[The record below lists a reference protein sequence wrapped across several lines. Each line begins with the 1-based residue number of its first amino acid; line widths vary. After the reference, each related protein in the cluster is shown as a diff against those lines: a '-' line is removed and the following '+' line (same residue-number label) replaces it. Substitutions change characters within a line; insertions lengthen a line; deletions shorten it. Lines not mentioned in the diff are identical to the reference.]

1 VPLPAETGYA
11 SHVVSVEQNS
21 SRAAQGHHGDQPV
34 LVGRE
39 GHIAT
44 LTLNAPHRR
53 NAMTEEMTDAFPA
66 AVAQIVKMDDVRAV
80 IVTGAGSAFCA
91 GGDLD
96 FLHTGERDVPFL
108 RDKMTSFYPNFLSL
122 LDIDI
127 PTIAAINGPAI
138 GAGLCLALMCDMRVA
153 SAEAPMGMTFV
164 RIGLHP
170 GMMAT
175 ALLGRAVSHTWAAEL
190 LYTGRILTGAEA
202 LHMGLVNR
210 AVPADRVLHETH
222 ALAEQVA
229 TNAPLALRYVKQGLK
244 LAFQEVAAKASAWEG
259 FAQPVT
265 MATEDVQE
273 GLRAIREKRSPD
285 FHGR

>member
-1 VPLPAETGYA
+1 MTNPN
-11 SHVVSVEQNS
+11 QK
-21 SRAAQGHHGDQPV
+21 PV
-34 LVGRE
+34 LVGAD

-44 LTLNAPHRR
+44 LTLNVPDKR
-53 NAMTEEMTDAFPA
+53 NAMSEEMTEAFPH
-66 AVAQIVKMDDVRAV
+66 AVEELKSMGDIRAV
-80 IVTGAGSAFCA
+80 VVTGSGSAFCA

-96 FLHTGERDVPFL
+96 FLHTGETDVPFL
-108 RDKMTSFYPNFLSL
+108 REKMTSFYPRFLSL
-122 LDIDI
+122 LELDI

-153 SAEAPMGMTFV
+153 AVEAPLGMTFV

-170 GMMAT
+170 GMVAT
-175 ALLGRAVSHTWAAEL
+175 ALLSRAVSHTWAAEL
-190 LYTGRILTGAEA
+190 LYTGRIVTGAEA

-210 AVPADRVLHETH
+210 AVPADRLIIEAR

-229 TNAPLALRYVKQGLK
+229 SNAPLALRYVKQGLR
-244 LAFQEVAAKASAWEG
+244 LAFRDLTEKATAWEG

-273 GLRAIREKRSPD
+273 GLRAIRERRAPD
-285 FHGR
+285 FKGR

>member
-1 VPLPAETGYA
+1 MSELHE
-11 SHVVSVEQNS
+11 
-21 SRAAQGHHGDQPV
+21 PV
-34 LVGRE
+34 LLSLD

-44 LTLNAPHRR
+44 ITLNQPDKR
-53 NAMTEEMTDAFPA
+53 NAMSAEMTDTFPL
-66 AVAQIVKMDDVRAV
+66 VIERVKTLGDVRAI
-80 IVTGAGSAFCA
+80 IVTGNGTAFCA

-108 RDKMTSFYPNFLSL
+108 REKMTSFYPAFLGL
-122 LDIDI
+122 LELDI

-153 SAEAPMGMTFV
+153 DEQAPMGMTFV

-175 ALLGRAVSHTWAAEL
+175 ALLSRAVTHTVAAEL
-190 LYTGRILTGAEA
+190 LYTGRVVTGAEA
-202 LHMGLVNR
+202 RGMGLVNR
-210 AVPADRVLHETH
+210 AVPAGRLMSEAR

-229 TNAPLALRYVKQGLK
+229 ANAPLALRYVKQGL
-244 LAFQEVAAKASAWEG
+244 LHSFREIAEKASAWEG

-273 GLRAIREKRSPD
+273 GLRAVRERRPPE

>member
-1 VPLPAETGYA
+1 MTE
-11 SHVVSVEQNS
+11 
-21 SRAAQGHHGDQPV
+21 PV
-34 LVGRE
+34 LLERE
-39 GHIAT
+39 DHIAT
-44 LTLNAPHRR
+44 LTLNVPDKR
-53 NAMTEEMTDAFPA
+53 NAMSEEMTEAFPA
-66 AVAQIVKMDDVRAV
+66 AVERLAHMSGIRAV
-80 IVTGAGSAFCA
+80 IVTGAGSSFCA

-108 RDKMTSFYPNFLSL
+108 RDKMTSFYPAFLTL
-122 LDIDI
+122 LDVDV

-153 SAEAPMGMTFV
+153 AADAPLGMTFV

-170 GMMAT
+170 GMAAT
-175 ALLGRAVSHTWAAEL
+175 ALLARAVSHTWVAEL
-190 LYTGRILTGAEA
+190 FYTGRIVTGAEA

-210 AVPADRVLHETH
+210 AVDSDRVYAEAH

-229 TNAPLALRYVKQGLK
+229 ANAPLALRYIKQGLRQ
-244 LAFQEVAAKASAWEG
+244 AFDATAREAGAWEG

-273 GLRAIREKRSPD
+273 GLRAVRERRPPNFS
-285 FHGR
+285 GR

>member
-1 VPLPAETGYA
+1 MSAEPILL
-11 SHVVSVEQNS
+11 SV
-21 SRAAQGHHGDQPV
+21 D
-34 LVGRE
+34 

-44 LTLNAPHRR
+44 LTLNQPDKR
-53 NAMTEEMTDAFPA
+53 NAMSEEMTNAFPGF
-66 AVAQIVKMDDVRAV
+66 VRQIADHKDVRAV
-80 IVTGAGSAFCA
+80 IVTGTGSAFCA

-108 RDKMTSFYPNFLSL
+108 RDKMTSFYPNYLSL
-122 LDIDI
+122 LDLDV

-138 GAGLCLALMCDMRVA
+138 GAGMCLALMCDMRVA
-153 SAEAPMGMTFV
+153 STEAPLGMTFV

-175 ALLGRAVSHTWAAEL
+175 ALLSRAVSHTWAAEL

-210 AVPADRVLHETH
+210 AVPPDRVLIE
-222 ALAEQVA
+222 AQGLAEQVA
-229 TNAPLALRYVKQGLK
+229 INAPLALRYVKQGLR
-244 LAFQEVAAKASAWEG
+244 LAFRDIAEKASAWEG

-273 GLRAIREKRSPD
+273 GLRAIRERRTPD
-285 FHGR
+285 FKGR

>member
-1 VPLPAETGYA
+1 MSE
-11 SHVVSVEQNS
+11 
-21 SRAAQGHHGDQPV
+21 PV
-34 LVGRE
+34 LLSLE

-44 LTLNAPHRR
+44 LTLNLPDKR
-53 NAMTEEMTDAFPA
+53 NAMSEEMTNAFPGA
-66 AVAQIVKMDDVRAV
+66 IDRLRATRDARAV

-96 FLHTGERDVPFL
+96 FLHTGEREVTFL
-108 RDKMTSFYPNFLSL
+108 RDKMTNFYPSFLSL
-122 LDIDI
+122 LDLEI

-153 SAEAPMGMTFV
+153 ADDAPLGMTFV

-170 GMMAT
+170 GMLAT
-175 ALLGRAVSHTWAAEL
+175 ALLSRAVTHTWAAEL
-190 LYTGRILTGAEA
+190 LYTGRIVTGAEA

-210 AVPADRVLHETH
+210 AVPAERVLSEAS

-229 TNAPLALRYVKQGLK
+229 SNAPIALRYVKEGLR
-244 LAFQEVAAKASAWEG
+244 LAFRDLAEKASAWEG

-273 GLRAIREKRSPD
+273 GLRAVRERRPPE
-285 FHGR
+285 FQGR

>member
-1 VPLPAETGYA
+1 MSERTI
-11 SHVVSVEQNS
+11 EQPS
-21 SRAAQGHHGDQPV
+21 SANEQEQAPV
-34 LVGRE
+34 LIGRD

-53 NAMTEEMTDAFPA
+53 NAMTEEMTDAFPD
-66 AVAQIVKMDDVRAV
+66 AVDQIVKMDDIRAV
-80 IVTGAGSAFCA
+80 IVTGSGTAFCA

-108 RDKMTSFYPNFLSL
+108 RAKMTSFYPNFLTL

-153 SAEAPMGMTFV
+153 AAEAPLGMTFV

-190 LYTGRILTGAEA
+190 LYTGRIVTGAEA
-202 LHMGLVNR
+202 LEMGLVNR
-210 AVPADRVLHETH
+210 AVPPDRVLPEAH

-229 TNAPLALRYVKQGLK
+229 SNAPLALRYVKQGLR
-244 LAFQEVAAKASAWEG
+244 LAFREVADKASAWEG

-265 MATEDVQE
+265 MATADVQE

>member
-1 VPLPAETGYA
+1 M
-11 SHVVSVEQNS
+11 N
-21 SRAAQGHHGDQPV
+21 DQPILLGV
-34 LVGRE
+34 D

-44 LTLNAPHRR
+44 LTLNQPNKR
-53 NAMTEEMTDAFPA
+53 NAMSEEMTNAFPQ
-66 AVAQIVKMDDVRAV
+66 AVAQLRDNDDVRAV
-80 IVTGAGSAFCA
+80 IVTGSGSAFCA

-122 LDIDI
+122 LDLDI

-138 GAGLCLALMCDMRVA
+138 GAGMCLALMCDMRVA
-153 SAEAPMGMTFV
+153 STEAPMGMTFV

-175 ALLGRAVSHTWAAEL
+175 ALLSRAVSHTWAAEL

-210 AVPADRVLHETH
+210 AVPPDRVLDEAH
-222 ALAEQVA
+222 AMAEQVA
-229 TNAPLALRYVKQGLK
+229 SNAPLALRYVKQGLRE
-244 LAFQEVAAKASAWEG
+244 AFKDIADKSSAWEG

-265 MATEDVQE
+265 MATEDVVE
-273 GLRAIREKRSPD
+273 GLRAVKERRTPNFK
-285 FHGR
+285 GR

>member
-1 VPLPAETGYA
+1 MSE
-11 SHVVSVEQNS
+11 
-21 SRAAQGHHGDQPV
+21 PV
-34 LVGRE
+34 LVTLD

-44 LTLNAPHRR
+44 VTLNVPDKR
-53 NAMTEEMTDAFPA
+53 NAMSAEMTEAFP
-66 AVAQIVKMDDVRAV
+66 RAV
-80 IVTGAGSAFCA
+80 QAVRGLTEARVAIVTGAGSSFCA

-96 FLHTGERDVPFL
+96 FLHTGSREVTAL
-108 RDKMTSFYPNFLSL
+108 REKMTSFYPNFTTL
-122 LDIDI
+122 LDLDI

-153 SAEAPMGMTFV
+153 AADAPLGMTFV

-170 GMMAT
+170 GMLAT
-175 ALLGRAVSHTWAAEL
+175 ALLSRAVTETWAAEL
-190 LYTGRILTGAEA
+190 LYTGRIVTGAEA

-210 AVPADRVLHETH
+210 AVAGDRVVSEAR

-229 TNAPLALRYVKQGLK
+229 SNAPIALRYVKEGLRS
-244 LAFQEVAAKASAWEG
+244 AFRDVAHRASAWEG

-273 GLRAIREKRSPD
+273 GLRAVRERRPPN
-285 FHGR
+285 FRGN

>member
-1 VPLPAETGYA
+1 MSEPIL
-11 SHVVSVEQNS
+11 VSL
-21 SRAAQGHHGDQPV
+21 D
-34 LVGRE
+34 

-44 LTLNAPHRR
+44 LTLNVPEKR
-53 NAMTEEMTDAFPA
+53 NAMSEEMTEAFPA
-66 AVAQIVKMDDVRAV
+66 AVERVKQLSDARVV
-80 IVTGAGSAFCA
+80 IVTGSGSAFCA

-96 FLHTGERDVPFL
+96 FLHTGEREVTAL
-108 RDKMTSFYPNFLSL
+108 RDKMTLFYPSFLCL
-122 LDIDI
+122 LDVNI

-153 SAEAPMGMTFV
+153 AADAPLGMTFV

-170 GMMAT
+170 GMLAT
-175 ALLGRAVSHTWAAEL
+175 ALLSRAVTHTWAAEL
-190 LYTGRILTGAEA
+190 LYTGRIVTGAEG

-210 AVPADRVLHETH
+210 AVPPDRVFHEAR

-229 TNAPLALRYVKQGLK
+229 SNAPIALRYVKEGLR
-244 LAFQEVAAKASAWEG
+244 LAFQEVAEKASAWEG

-273 GLRAIREKRSPD
+273 GLRAVRERRPPS
-285 FHGR
+285 FQGR

>member
-1 VPLPAETGYA
+1 MDEHAGE
-11 SHVVSVEQNS
+11 
-21 SRAAQGHHGDQPV
+21 PV
-34 LVGRE
+34 LLSLD

-44 LTLNAPHRR
+44 ITLNLPDKR
-53 NAMTEEMTDAFPA
+53 NAMSAEMTDLFP
-66 AVAQIVKMDDVRAV
+66 VVIDRFKTLGDVRAV

-96 FLHTGERDVPFL
+96 FLHTGERDVHLL
-108 RDKMTSFYPNFLSL
+108 RDKMTSFYPSFLGL
-122 LDIDI
+122 LDLEI

-153 SAEAPMGMTFV
+153 ATDAPMGMTFV

-175 ALLGRAVSHTWAAEL
+175 ALLARAVPHTWAAEL
-190 LYTGRILTGAEA
+190 LYTGRIVTGAEA

-210 AVPADRVLHETH
+210 AVPAERVQTEAR

-229 TNAPLALRYVKQGLK
+229 SNAPLALRYIKQGLK
-244 LAFQEVAAKASAWEG
+244 LAFRDAAEQASAWEG

-273 GLRAIREKRSPD
+273 GLRAVRERRPPE